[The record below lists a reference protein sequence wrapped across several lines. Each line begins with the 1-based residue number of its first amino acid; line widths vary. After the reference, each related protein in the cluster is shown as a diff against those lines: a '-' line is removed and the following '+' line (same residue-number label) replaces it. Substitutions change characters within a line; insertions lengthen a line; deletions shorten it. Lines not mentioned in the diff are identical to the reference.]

1 MVGGGESTEDGAVH
15 VSSTDVTLKEG
26 ATGADFKECKESSG
40 KHLKLTYCITGGIAS
55 HGLHSN

>member
-26 ATGADFKECKESSG
+26 AAGADFKECSG
-40 KHLKLTYCITGGIAS
+40 IHLKLTYYITGGIAS